1 MVDEFIRANALDQY
15 IYLHKEDCLF
25 LAHRNFTFNL
35 TFARCLGFC
44 EMLTRLPVLTFGVAH
59 KACSFALTF
68 AMTSQDLRRH
78 YHFRSDFCLGSQGLY
93 VHLDFCHDSQNW
105 LISKSPWLASGWSL
119 MTSDLGECLLMLI
132 STLPLSEGGILC
144 NSKFVSKECKL
155 HQLQWLSQD
164 ISYLIICCNVL

>member
-68 AMTSQDLRRH
+68 AMASQDL
-78 YHFRSDFCLGSQGLY
+78 
-93 VHLDFCHDSQNW
+93 
-105 LISKSPWLASGWSL
+105 P
-119 MTSDLGECLLMLI
+119 T
-132 STLPLSEGGILC
+132 
-144 NSKFVSKECKL
+144 
-155 HQLQWLSQD
+155 
-164 ISYLIICCNVL
+164 

>member
-1 MVDEFIRANALDQY
+1 MPWLLRNAHKTYRLDFWYGSQGLFIRLD
-15 IYLHKEDCLF
+15 
-25 LAHRNFTFNL
+25 
-35 TFARCLGFC
+35 FC
-44 EMLTRLPVLTFGVAH
+44 HDLTRLTDLTFGMAH

-144 NSKFVSKECKL
+144 NSKFASKECKL
-155 HQLQWLSQD
+155 RQLQWLGQD